1 MHARRTAKRKRE
13 FDCWA
18 LISPKRCTA
27 DGGDIYRC
35 LSQSISRETFNFVHF
50 NKSLPFRFFFF
61 SSSPNLHT
69 IFFSVRHFFPLSLLL
84 SLKIYILFH
93 SFVFFTCL
101 PLVLFSIFCKYHILA
116 RIGIHDFLHERSMEY
131 LNCHDF
137 VGMVVNSYF
146 LLLFFC
152 LFLVTFS
159 IVDKSN

>member
-1 MHARRTAKRKRE
+1 MYGRWRRYLPMLIAKYLAGDFQLRS
-13 FDCWA
+13 FQQ
-18 LISPKRCTA
+18 ISPVSF
-27 DGGDIYRC
+27 
-35 LSQSISRETFNFVHF
+35 L
-50 NKSLPFRFFFF
+50 FF

-137 VGMVVNSYF
+137 VGMVVNCYF